1 MAGIVNPAGP
11 RALFNLGGP
20 GGSGG
25 SLQPPPGQTG
35 DVEHHSTCKGTYH
48 IRGQTK
54 KCTGGC
60 MSEFV
65 RSKDSGRGGAS
76 GGRGD
81 TDASGDTGASGGRGG
96 DRDRDD
102 RGGRGD
108 RDDRGGRGDRD
119 RDRDDRGDRGG
130 RGGDRDRGGRGGDRD
145 SGLGL
150 VKRPVGAMMNV
161 SALEVMGSVSKS
173 LFSVKCAMNANTE
186 ALKDLKATVHGNMNA
201 VDDNTDASRANTRI
215 RALEAKRAV
224 LHELIDDHKT
234 SPGDKEKYEM
244 QLREIRREILAF
256 KS

>member
-96 DRDRDD
+96 DRDRD
-102 RGGRGD
+102 
-108 RDDRGGRGDRD
+108 
-119 RDRDDRGDRGG
+119 
-130 RGGDRDRGGRGGDRD
+130 DRGGRGGDRD